1 MGVSLSKSGW
11 RARSLRTDSASP
23 TTPIWKKW
31 SITQMLAKPVSS
43 AVLPISANFGPIESG
58 ASGQVKRG
66 TCNPMRTVGPS
77 VLSRDGSIASP
88 PIVPTNRDIL
98 RASVSMHN
106 SQHPVSLDIH
116 ALISDGIENLELVK
130 SCVLLII
137 QRGLWYHKYY
147 AHRAEVRASAR
158 HLSATGRASV
168 DGSAT

>member
-1 MGVSLSKSGW
+1 MGSS
-11 RARSLRTDSASP
+11 TSP

-31 SITQMLAKPVSS
+31 SITQRLAKPASS
-43 AVLPISANFGPIESG
+43 AVLPISANFGPIEVG

-88 PIVPTNRDIL
+88 PIVPTNREVL

-116 ALISDGIENLELVK
+116 ALISEGVEDLELVR
-130 SCVLLII
+130 S
-137 QRGLWYHKYY
+137 
-147 AHRAEVRASAR
+147 
-158 HLSATGRASV
+158 
-168 DGSAT
+168 